1 MDLWKIFIR
10 FKQEQLDEAE
20 EPVTQKVRL
29 EQKQKGLN
37 GPISYV
43 PSQKW
48 ERSKALASSS
58 ESSAQDG
65 LAVFLPVGR
74 LGPTPPR
81 TTSSPNTG
89 RYTSSRV
96 PVRELLLTKTEVKST
111 FWQCLPNRK

>member
-10 FKQEQLDEAE
+10 LKQEQLDEAE
-20 EPVTQKVRL
+20 QPITQKVRL
-29 EQKQKGLN
+29 EQNQEGLN

-48 ERSKALASSS
+48 ERSKSLASSS
-58 ESSAQDG
+58 ESSAQHG
-65 LAVFLPVGR
+65 LAVFLPVDR
-74 LGPTPPR
+74 LGPTLPR
-81 TTSSPNTG
+81 TTSCPDTG

-96 PVRELLLTKTEVKST
+96 PVRELPLGKTEVKST